1 LSDATWF
8 SVPIDEGIMHIIITI
23 VNNNAHAMC
32 RLIVP
37 PPCSTVLNVL
47 VGTFWTISN
56 QLQIIYKSF
65 DLIFHKR
72 HLQSR
77 FFDLKHT

>member
-8 SVPIDEGIMHIIITI
+8 SVPTAEGIMHIVIQIISS
-23 VNNNAHAMC
+23 NAHDAC

-37 PPCSTVLNVL
+37 PPTSIVLNVL

-72 HLQSR
+72 HVQSR